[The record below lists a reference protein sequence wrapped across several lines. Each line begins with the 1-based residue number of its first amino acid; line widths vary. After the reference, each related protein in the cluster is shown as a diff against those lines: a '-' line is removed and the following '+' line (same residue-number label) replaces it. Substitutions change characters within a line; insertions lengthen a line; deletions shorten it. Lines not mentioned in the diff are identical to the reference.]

1 MDLWLKD
8 LKANSSP
15 DIKIFLIGNKSDLED
30 QRKINADQAKK
41 FTEQYDIDFFMESSA
56 KTGMNVQDIFVQ
68 AAKLLYKDY
77 MDYSNE
83 KKNKK
88 EAKKVIDLNNDNN
101 KLTKKKKGCC

>member
-88 EAKKVIDLNNDNN
+88 DAKKVIDLNNDNN
-101 KLTKKKKGCC
+101 KLTKKKKCC